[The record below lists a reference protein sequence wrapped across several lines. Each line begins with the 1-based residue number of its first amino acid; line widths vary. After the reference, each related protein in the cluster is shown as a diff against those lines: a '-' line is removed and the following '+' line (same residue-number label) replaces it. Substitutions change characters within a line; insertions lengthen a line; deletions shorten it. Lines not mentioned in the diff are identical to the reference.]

1 MDIRRRVRRLRRR
14 WKRQWRDSRFAFLTR
29 RRVLIGLGIVGGL
42 AVLWIAVTG
51 YLAARQA
58 AQLQGRLQ
66 QVKLLVA
73 QGRVDDA
80 RRLAKDIPAMA
91 ERAHRLTT
99 GPAWW
104 VAAHVPLLGE
114 PLEETRGAVAAA
126 DRVGSVAVPELIGLA
141 QSINPGALRVSGT
154 TIRTAP
160 LVAARA
166 KLAKV
171 ARLLD
176 EEDEAVD
183 DLPSSWLPIV
193 NNRRNQLSDQLSS
206 IRGYVD
212 AAARAAQVLP
222 RMLGDSGPKRYFVG
236 LQNEAEL
243 RGTGGLPGAFTIAVA
258 NHGTLRFTR
267 FLSDSAMLPVKT
279 GRRIETHLDFGG
291 DYNSAYGGSDPT
303 SSYLDSN
310 VSPDFPYTARIWAAM
325 WQKVSGQRVDGVLAV
340 DPTVL
345 GYFLQAVGSSQL
357 PDGQVISAQNVVSL
371 TEKDQY
377 AIFPNNAERKKF
389 VVAVLKA
396 SARKLTSGAGSAY
409 NILRAASR
417 SSSEQRLMVWARDPT
432 IERLLVEGHYTG
444 SIPRDSRP
452 FSALVLN
459 NAASGKLDYYLLRS
473 LQYLRTGCGSD
484 RDVTATI
491 TLKNLAPAAGLPA
504 YVTTRVDHAPA
515 TAVPGDSRVI
525 LDYYATD
532 GALLQGVTLNE
543 QPSTAIVERAS
554 GHPIF
559 RLDLELPR
567 GTTQTIVLHLKEP
580 AGTGSPVI
588 WRQPGVTPMT
598 VEAFSQ
604 NC

>member
-1 MDIRRRVRRLRRR
+1 
-14 WKRQWRDSRFAFLTR
+14 
-29 RRVLIGLGIVGGL
+29 VLIVLGYVAGL
-42 AVLWIAVTG
+42 AVVWIVVTG

-58 AQLQGRLQ
+58 AQLQTRLQ

-73 QGRVDDA
+73 QGHVEQA
-80 RRLAKDIPAMA
+80 RALAEDIPAMA
-91 ERAHRLTT
+91 HRAHRLTT

-104 VAAHVPLLGE
+104 VGANIPYLGR
-114 PLEETRGAVAAA
+114 PLEVIRGTVAAA
-126 DRVGSVAVPELIGLA
+126 DSVGSVAVPKLVKLSEAL
-141 QSINPGALRVSGT
+141 NPSALRVSGS

-160 LVAARA
+160 LIRARA
-166 KLAKV
+166 DLTEVAK
-171 ARLLD
+171 LLD
-176 EEDEAVD
+176 SADDAVD

-193 NNRRNQLSDQLSS
+193 NSRRNQLAEQMSS

-222 RMLGDSGPKRYFVG
+222 VMLGDSGPKRYFIG
-236 LQNEAEL
+236 MQNEAEL

-279 GRRIETHLDFGG
+279 GRRIDTKLDFGP
-291 DYNSAYGGSDPT
+291 DYNAAYGGSEPT

-340 DPTVL
+340 DPTAL
-345 GYFLQAVGSSQL
+345 GYFLQAVGPTKL
-357 PDGQVISAQNVVSL
+357 PSGRVITAQNVVSL

-377 AIFPNNAERKKF
+377 AIFPDNTDRKNF

-396 SARKLTSGAGSAY
+396 AAKKLTSGAGAAY
-409 NILRAASR
+409 NILRAASL
-417 SSSEQRLMVWARDPT
+417 SSSERRLVVWARDPA
-432 IERLLVEGHYTG
+432 IQRVLEDGDYTG
-444 SIPRDSRP
+444 SIPRDNRP
-452 FSALVLN
+452 FAGLILN
-459 NAASGKLDYYLLRS
+459 NAASGKLDYYLSRS
-473 LQYLRTGCGSD
+473 VQYIRTGCGSD
-484 RDVTATI
+484 RDVTVTI
-491 TLKNLAPAAGLPA
+491 TLKNNAPAAGLPA
-504 YVTTRVDHAPA
+504 YVTTRVDDAPA

-525 LDYYATD
+525 LDFYGTV
-532 GALLQGVTLNE
+532 GGLLQGITLNDK
-543 QPSTAIVERAS
+543 PTTAIVEQAS

-559 RLDLELPR
+559 RMDLELPR

-580 AGTGSPVI
+580 AGSGSPDI
-588 WRQPGVTPMT
+588 WRQPGVTPLA

-604 NC
+604 SC